1 MRGGG
6 ADRRGA
12 PHRSAGAA
20 PAPVRERVMK
30 RSGWVAWLRLLAGL
44 GILVALVWHL
54 GSQAFLAGLRRI
66 DTVTLLAALGIG
78 VLTTVCSAWRWC
90 LVARGLGLRLPLGR
104 AVADYYRALFLNA
117 ALPGGVLGD
126 VHRAVHH
133 GRSSGDLGRGVRAVA
148 LERTAGQVVLLVT
161 GAVVL
166 LVRPSPVL
174 APVVRFLAS
183 PAVALSVA
191 AAGLLVLA
199 VAVRL
204 RRRRGASR
212 GERALRTVVAEA
224 RQGLLARGVWPGVA
238 LSSAAVLAGYLGMF
252 VLAARV
258 AGATAPTAELV
269 PLVVLA
275 LLAMALPLNVG
286 GWGPREGVAAWAFGA
301 AGLGAAQGL
310 TTAVIYG
317 VLAFVASLPGAAV
330 LLARVSPLST
340 ARPATSGA
348 VPRQAERP
356 PPAAATGMIR
366 QRAAEVPSAV
376 AGGVRSQTSQATAAR
391 GDTS

>member
-1 MRGGG
+1 
-6 ADRRGA
+6 
-12 PHRSAGAA
+12 
-20 PAPVRERVMK
+20 
-30 RSGWVAWLRLLAGL
+30 
-44 GILVALVWHL
+44 
-54 GSQAFLAGLRRI
+54 
-66 DTVTLLAALGIG
+66 
-78 VLTTVCSAWRWC
+78 
-90 LVARGLGLRLPLGR
+90 
-104 AVADYYRALFLNA
+104 
-117 ALPGGVLGD
+117 
-126 VHRAVHH
+126 
-133 GRSSGDLGRGVRAVA
+133 
-148 LERTAGQVVLLVT
+148 
-161 GAVVL
+161 
-166 LVRPSPVL
+166 
-174 APVVRFLAS
+174 
-183 PAVALSVA
+183 
-191 AAGLLVLA
+191 
-199 VAVRL
+199 
-204 RRRRGASR
+204 
-212 GERALRTVVAEA
+212 
-224 RQGLLARGVWPGVA
+224 
-238 LSSAAVLAGYLGMF
+238 
-252 VLAARV
+252 LAARV

-348 VPRQAERP
+348 VPLGTRIPSKEPRRSGAERQAERP
-356 PPAAATGMIR
+356 PLAAATGMIR

>member
-1 MRGGG
+1 MT
-6 ADRRGA
+6 
-12 PHRSAGAA
+12 RSRWA
-20 PAPVRERVMK
+20 
-30 RSGWVAWLRLLAGL
+30 AWLRMLAGL

-54 GSQAFLAGLRRI
+54 GSQAFLDGLRRI
-66 DTVTLLAALGIG
+66 DAATLLAALAIG
-78 VLTTVCSAWRWC
+78 VLTTVFSAWRWC

-126 VHRAVHH
+126 VHRAVDH
-133 GRSSGDLGRGVRAVA
+133 GRTSGNLGRGVRAVA

-161 GAVVL
+161 GAAVL

-174 APVVRFLAS
+174 APVARFLAS
-183 PAVALSVA
+183 PAVALALAVT
-191 AAGLLVLA
+191 GLLVVA

-204 RRRRGASR
+204 RRRGASR
-212 GERALRTVVAEA
+212 GERALRTVLAEA

-238 LSSAAVLAGYLGMF
+238 LSSVAVLAGYLGMF

-258 AGATAPTAELV
+258 AGVTAPTTELV

-275 LLAMALPLNVG
+275 LLAMALPVNVG

-301 AGLGAAQGL
+301 AGLGATQGL

-330 LLARVSPLST
+330 LLGPAVRRSAPL
-340 ARPATSGA
+340 PAKQPAPSAA
-348 VPRQAERP
+348 VPR
-356 PPAAATGMIR
+356 PADGHPRTGSTGMVR
-366 QRAAEVPSAV
+366 QRGAEVPSAV
-376 AGGVRSQTSQATAAR
+376 GGGARYQAQTHGERSETPWSAGPP
-391 GDTS
+391 

>member
-1 MRGGG
+1 
-6 ADRRGA
+6 
-12 PHRSAGAA
+12 
-20 PAPVRERVMK
+20 MK
-30 RSGWVAWLRLLAGL
+30 RARWVAWLRMLAGL

-54 GSQAFLAGLRRI
+54 GSQVFLDGLRRI
-66 DTVTLLAALGIG
+66 DAATLAAALAIG

-133 GRSSGDLGRGVRAVA
+133 GRSSGALGRGVRAVA

-174 APVVRFLAS
+174 APVTRFLAS

-191 AAGLLVLA
+191 AAGLLVA
-199 VAVRL
+199 VVAVRL

-212 GERALRTVVAEA
+212 AERALRTVLAEA

-238 LSSAAVLAGYLGMF
+238 LSSVAVLAGYLGMF

-258 AGATAPTAELV
+258 AGVTAPAAELV

-317 VLAFVASLPGAAV
+317 VLAFAASLPGAAV
-330 LLARVSPLST
+330 LLARVSPLPVE
-340 ARPATSGA
+340 RPATASPLPGTA
-348 VPRQAERP
+348 DGPHRTAG
-356 PPAAATGMIR
+356 TGIIR
-366 QRAAEVPSAV
+366 QRAARVPSAP
-376 AGGVRSQTSQATAAR
+376 AGGPYPASRVHAER
-391 GDTS
+391 GEPS

>member
-1 MRGGG
+1 
-6 ADRRGA
+6 
-12 PHRSAGAA
+12 
-20 PAPVRERVMK
+20 MK

-66 DTVTLLAALGIG
+66 DTATLLAALGIG

-356 PPAAATGMIR
+356 PLAAATGMIR

-376 AGGVRSQTSQATAAR
+376 AGGVRSQTSQAAAAR

>member
-1 MRGGG
+1 
-6 ADRRGA
+6 
-12 PHRSAGAA
+12 
-20 PAPVRERVMK
+20 MK
-30 RSGWVAWLRLLAGL
+30 SRWAAWLRMLAGL
-44 GILVALVWHL
+44 AILVALVWHL
-54 GSQAFLAGLRRI
+54 GSQAFLDGLRRI
-66 DTVTLLAALGIG
+66 DAVTLLAALAIG
-78 VLTTVCSAWRWC
+78 VLTTVFSAWRWS

-126 VHRAVHH
+126 VHRAVDH
-133 GRSSGDLGRGVRAVA
+133 GRTSGSLGRGVRAVA

-174 APVVRFLAS
+174 APVARFVAS
-183 PAVALSVA
+183 PAVALTVA
-191 AAGLLVLA
+191 AAGLLVCGA
-199 VAVRL
+199 AVRL

-212 GERALRTVVAEA
+212 GERALRTVLAEA
-224 RQGLLARGVWPGVA
+224 CQGLLARGVWPGVA
-238 LSSAAVLAGYLGMF
+238 LSSVAVLAGYLGMF

-258 AGATAPTAELV
+258 AGVTAPTAELV

-317 VLAFVASLPGAAV
+317 VLAFAASLPGAAV
-330 LLARVSPLST
+330 LLGPALRRAVPLPAAQPGAPGAV
-340 ARPATSGA
+340 ARPVAGLPRTGTTGM
-348 VPRQAERP
+348 PRQR
-356 PPAAATGMIR
+356 G
-366 QRAAEVPSAV
+366 AEVPSAV
-376 AGGVRSQTSQATAAR
+376 AGGVRYRTARAHR
-391 GDTS
+391 ERSDPPWSAGPH

>member
-1 MRGGG
+1 
-6 ADRRGA
+6 
-12 PHRSAGAA
+12 
-20 PAPVRERVMK
+20 MK
-30 RSGWVAWLRLLAGL
+30 RSGWVARLRLLAGV

-66 DTVTLLAALGIG
+66 DTATLLAALGIG

-348 VPRQAERP
+348 VPLGIRIPSKEPRRSGAERQAERP
-356 PPAAATGMIR
+356 PLAAATEMIR

>member
-1 MRGGG
+1 M
-6 ADRRGA
+6 
-12 PHRSAGAA
+12 
-20 PAPVRERVMK
+20 
-30 RSGWVAWLRLLAGL
+30 
-44 GILVALVWHL
+44 
-54 GSQAFLAGLRRI
+54 
-66 DTVTLLAALGIG
+66 
-78 VLTTVCSAWRWC
+78 
-90 LVARGLGLRLPLGR
+90 
-104 AVADYYRALFLNA
+104 
-117 ALPGGVLGD
+117 
-126 VHRAVHH
+126 
-133 GRSSGDLGRGVRAVA
+133 A

-174 APVVRFLAS
+174 APVARFLAS
-183 PAVALSVA
+183 PAVALALAVT
-191 AAGLLVLA
+191 GLLVVA

-212 GERALRTVVAEA
+212 GERALRTVLAEA

-238 LSSAAVLAGYLGMF
+238 LSSVAVLAGYLGMF

-258 AGATAPTAELV
+258 AGVTAPTAELV

-301 AGLGAAQGL
+301 AGLGATQGL

-330 LLARVSPLST
+330 LLGPALRRSAPL
-340 ARPATSGA
+340 PAEQPVPSAA
-348 VPRQAERP
+348 VPR
-356 PPAAATGMIR
+356 PADGHPRTGSTGMVR
-366 QRAAEVPSAV
+366 QRGAEVPSAV
-376 AGGVRSQTSQATAAR
+376 GGERGTRRRRTASGARHPGPAVRPDRRTCLSPPARPKAHRPAAGRTRRVCPRRAGRAAAAGAAPPASPASRENGGRGYRRREGPVRR
-391 GDTS
+391 

>member
-1 MRGGG
+1 
-6 ADRRGA
+6 
-12 PHRSAGAA
+12 
-20 PAPVRERVMK
+20 MK

-66 DTVTLLAALGIG
+66 DTATLLAALGIG

-174 APVVRFLAS
+174 APVARFLAS

-204 RRRRGASR
+204 RRHRGASR

-317 VLAFVASLPGAAV
+317 VLAFVASLPGAVV
-330 LLARVSPLST
+330 LLARVSSLSA

-348 VPRQAERP
+348 VPLGIRIPSKEPRQSGAERQAERP
-356 PPAAATGMIR
+356 PLAAATGMIR

>member
-1 MRGGG
+1 MT
-6 ADRRGA
+6 
-12 PHRSAGAA
+12 RSRWA
-20 PAPVRERVMK
+20 
-30 RSGWVAWLRLLAGL
+30 AWLRMLAGL

-54 GSQAFLAGLRRI
+54 GSQAFLDGLRRI
-66 DTVTLLAALGIG
+66 DAATLLAALAIG
-78 VLTTVCSAWRWC
+78 VLTTVFSAWRWC

-126 VHRAVHH
+126 VHRAVDH
-133 GRSSGDLGRGVRAVA
+133 GRTSGNLGRGVRAVA

-174 APVVRFLAS
+174 APVARFLAS
-183 PAVALSVA
+183 PAVALTVA
-191 AAGLLVLA
+191 VAGLLVVA

-238 LSSAAVLAGYLGMF
+238 LSSVAVLAGYLGMF

-258 AGATAPTAELV
+258 AGVTAPTAELV

-301 AGLGAAQGL
+301 AGLGATQGL

-317 VLAFVASLPGAAV
+317 VLAFVAGLPGAAV
-330 LLARVSPLST
+330 LLAPALRRAAPL
-340 ARPATSGA
+340 PAEQPAVSGA
-348 VPRQAERP
+348 VPR
-356 PPAAATGMIR
+356 PADGHPRTGSTGMVR
-366 QRAAEVPSAV
+366 QRGAEAPSAV
-376 AGGVRSQTSQATAAR
+376 GGGARYQARTHGERRETPWSAGPP
-391 GDTS
+391 